1 MLYSGYFELDW
12 SMEETFPFH
21 FTLKDY
27 ILSLLGLLTSL
38 VDIGLDVW
46 TIVSFYQDGAHVY
59 MGVMIFLLL
68 FSSVLVQVFS
78 WRWYSD
84 SLDKLQTH
92 VEKYLNKHDLLKV
105 FHVMQLGV
113 YLRSVI
119 NSSLLLSIVT
129 CYQFFMILT
138 SKCLVFTGMSD
149 LWKSQ
154 HADFDSLIAS
164 RKAWQ

>member
-1 MLYSGYFELDW
+1 
-12 SMEETFPFH
+12 MEETFPFH

-27 ILSLLGLLTSL
+27 IFSLFGLLTSFL
-38 VDIGLDVW
+38 DIGLDVW
-46 TIVSFYQDGAHVY
+46 TVVSFYQDGAHVY

-92 VEKYLNKHDLLKV
+92 VEKYVNKHNLLKA

-113 YLRSVI
+113 YLRSVTVL
-119 NSSLLLSIVT
+119 SL
-129 CYQFFMILT
+129 CYQE
-138 SKCLVFTGMSD
+138 SKNVL
-149 LWKSQ
+149 
-154 HADFDSLIAS
+154 
-164 RKAWQ
+164 